1 MANILDLR
9 IIITNILLAIRV
21 IRLISNKGLFLT
33 LRSCLRAAPIFLNFV
48 GHIKLTKILLH
59 PHVIGLTKRHP
70 RLLYKYLGN
79 YVARCFPRNT
89 RLTILTNHY
98 NYLTKYVND
107 DFLTRIFEEKI
118 ILWRE
123 FSGEN
128 LFSITLNFPHASYD
142 DDCEGDLSLVFS
154 ANGLSL
160 YVMSF
165 TIIPGQV
172 IKIAND
178 QAIFISRVQG
188 LSSHLALLRQ
198 ATKNF
203 HYISPAALLLVA
215 VQAIALPLNIKAIVG
230 VSTGAQIS
238 SRNETDCF
246 FFDYDEFWRSADAE
260 RMNDNMFLLPVPLPE
275 KPIRMIK
282 QTRRSKVLRKRK
294 FKRQL
299 AEQVSGTFSRNFLQ
313 NR

>member
-1 MANILDLR
+1 M
-9 IIITNILLAIRV
+9 
-21 IRLISNKGLFLT
+21 
-33 LRSCLRAAPIFLNFV
+33 
-48 GHIKLTKILLH
+48 
-59 PHVIGLTKRHP
+59 
-70 RLLYKYLGN
+70 
-79 YVARCFPRNT
+79 
-89 RLTILTNHY
+89 NHY
-98 NYLTKYVND
+98 NYLTKYVNG
-107 DFLTRIFEEKI
+107 DFLTHIFEEKI

-198 ATKNF
+198 ATKSF
-203 HYISPAALLLVA
+203 HYISPADLLLVA

-230 VSTGAQIS
+230 VSTEAQIS
-238 SRNETDCF
+238 SRADGTEF
-246 FFDYDEFWRSADAE
+246 FSFDYDEFWRSADAE
-260 RMNDNMFLLPVPLPE
+260 RMNGNMFLLPVPLPE